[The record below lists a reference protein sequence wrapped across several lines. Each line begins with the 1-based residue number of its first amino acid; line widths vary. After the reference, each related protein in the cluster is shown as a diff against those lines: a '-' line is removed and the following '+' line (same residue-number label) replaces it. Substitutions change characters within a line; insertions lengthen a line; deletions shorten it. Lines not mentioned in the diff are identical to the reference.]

1 MGSIQCSVK
10 YLSPSHVNIYQ
21 NPDANS
27 HTVFPSITSPVKFC
41 RMVSKVS
48 FSPDGKILATT
59 NSHDNIVQQWN
70 PDNALEVRT
79 GFTMQGAYNVA
90 FSPDG
95 QLLASSSIS
104 GGGTVWDL
112 STGKERFSFQNDK
125 GQFPRFTHLI
135 SDGDFVNGMTS
146 SNDKGQ
152 DMWSLSAYPG
162 RKELSAISTSYSS
175 DSKLFAHTTFN
186 NTIRLFDTATG
197 KSCGIL
203 RGHYEFVKAIAF
215 SPQGRL
221 LASGSFDHAVRVW
234 GSA

>member
-1 MGSIQCSVK
+1 
-10 YLSPSHVNIYQ
+10 
-21 NPDANS
+21 
-27 HTVFPSITSPVKFC
+27 
-41 RMVSKVS
+41 
-48 FSPDGKILATT
+48 
-59 NSHDNIVQQWN
+59 
-70 PDNALEVRT
+70 
-79 GFTMQGAYNVA
+79 MQGAYNVA

-162 RKELSAISTSYSS
+162 RKELSAISISFSS
-175 DSKLFAHTTFN
+175 DSKLLAHTTFD